1 MPAFSTPVR
10 SSNRGSRTRRFAST
24 SATAGALLCIALA
37 ASASPGAAAPA
48 SSTDAGAGKVTTEF
62 RYNFDNGETL
72 KPGTK
77 VRDVSGHNHPGTVV
91 VSGSGHLKRV
101 TGVSGIAAKFPRQC
115 RKCGRALINLP
126 DDRSLRPQRHPFTFG
141 AAVRAT
147 PTQTRRFRDPN
158 IVQKGYINGAGGQY
172 KLELVGS
179 HPRCVVAGRGGLVK
193 VKSPISINDGT
204 WHKLTCNR
212 NGRVLTL
219 RIDGRHAATAQ
230 GRIGRITTTAPIRIG
245 GKGVGAASGND
256 QYHGSVDNVFLT
268 INRR

>member
-1 MPAFSTPVR
+1 MPAFSTSGR
-10 SSNRGSRTRRFAST
+10 SSNRGGRTRRFTPT
-24 SATAGALLCIALA
+24 SATAGALLCLALA
-37 ASASPGAAAPA
+37 ASAAPGAAASA
-48 SSTDAGAGKVTTEF
+48 ATERTGKVTTEF
-62 RYNFDNGETL
+62 RYNFDNGESL

-77 VRDVSGHNHPGTVV
+77 VRDVSGHKHPGTVV
-91 VSGSGHLKRV
+91 VSGNGHLKRV
-101 TGVSGIAAKFPRQC
+101 DGVRGIAAKFPRQC
-115 RKCGRALINLP
+115 RKCGRALINLS

-179 HPRCVVAGRGGLVK
+179 HPRCVVAGRGGQVK
-193 VKSPISINDGT
+193 IKSPISINDGT

-212 NGRVLTL
+212 NGRLVTL
-219 RIDGRHAATAQ
+219 RIDGRHAVTVD
-230 GRIGRITTTAPIRIG
+230 GRIGRITTTAPVRIG

-256 QYHGSVDNVFLT
+256 QYHGSLDNVFLT
-268 INRR
+268 IDRR